1 MNILVRKYED
11 KDLESVNKIL
21 NSAFEE
27 QKSEFNDNNIT
38 EIVAEVDNIVV
49 GYLIL
54 TKVLNPIKGKYYYL
68 IDYVCVDE
76 NYRGKG
82 IGKKLLD
89 YSEEYARNNN
99 AIYLQLTC
107 STFRTSAH
115 RLYKKCGYKKR
126 DSYLYRKGLE

>member
-1 MNILVRKYED
+1 MNILVRKYQD

-38 EIVAEVDNIVV
+38 EIVAEVDNLVV

-54 TKVLNPIKGKYYYL
+54 TKVLNPVKNRYYYL
-68 IDYVCVDE
+68 VDYVCVDDD
-76 NYRGKG
+76 YRGNG
-82 IGKKLLD
+82 IGKELLS
-89 YSEEYARNNN
+89 YAEEYAKSNK

-115 RLYKKCGYKKR
+115 ELYKKCGYKKR